1 MAGRLDGKAAL
12 ISGAAQGIG
21 LAIAQAY
28 ALEGARVYGLDINA
42 NTLNDAFSR
51 LSHETPQTVAWAE
64 CDVTDEVAVRR
75 AIGLAQSQLGYID
88 TLVCNAATLTP
99 SVKVEDL
106 SAEDWNRALSVN
118 LTSAFLLSKYAVPCI
133 RTAGGGS
140 IVIVASQMGSV
151 AWKGS
156 SAYCATKGAL
166 LQFAKALALDH
177 VDDQIRA
184 NTLSPGG
191 TLTQRL
197 VTKFGSAQ
205 TAESEWGPMHPMGR
219 LGQVDEIAN
228 GAVFLASDE
237 SSFMTGADLLMD
249 GGYSAW

>member
-28 ALEGARVYGLDINA
+28 ALEGARVFGLDINA
-42 NTLNDAFSR
+42 SALDTAFSH
-51 LSHETPQTVAWAE
+51 LSDETPQTVAWAE
-64 CDVTDEVAVRR
+64 CDVTDEIAVRE
-75 AIGLAQSQLGYID
+75 AMDQAQSELGCLD

-118 LTSAFLLSKYAVPCI
+118 LTSAFLLSKYAVPYV
-133 RTAGGGS
+133 RAAGGGS

-166 LQFAKALALDH
+166 IQFAKALAIDH
-177 VDDQIRA
+177 VDDHIRA

-197 VTKFGSAQ
+197 VTKFGDAQ